1 MTSSTLIFSF
11 VIVTDYKNSFFL
23 GGLIALSFVIIEMS
37 VELSEAKEQVAIF
50 QKECDDYL
58 VILVEQK
65 READEQT
72 KVFALFRVP

>member
-1 MTSSTLIFSF
+1 MSLLI
-11 VIVTDYKNSFFL
+11 T
-23 GGLIALSFVIIEMS
+23 EMS

-72 KVFALFRVP
+72 KVFSLLQVP

>member
-1 MTSSTLIFSF
+1 MS
-11 VIVTDYKNSFFL
+11 SFFL
-23 GGLIALSFVIIEMS
+23 GGLTILPLLVTEMS

-72 KVFALFRVP
+72 KVFTLFQVP

>member
-1 MTSSTLIFSF
+1 M
-11 VIVTDYKNSFFL
+11 NSFLL
-23 GGLIALSFVIIEMS
+23 GGLIALSILFIEMS

-72 KVFALFRVP
+72 KVFALFQVR